1 MGRYVAI
8 LGEEMGIAAR
18 SLRSSGVS
26 SPTLFQKEQTMYELG
41 LIFLGVAI
49 GAALERKAPLGLRW
63 IFSQFGE
70 EIKRS
75 KLTRREKRALKE

>member
-1 MGRYVAI
+1 
-8 LGEEMGIAAR
+8 
-18 SLRSSGVS
+18 
-26 SPTLFQKEQTMYELG
+26 MYELG